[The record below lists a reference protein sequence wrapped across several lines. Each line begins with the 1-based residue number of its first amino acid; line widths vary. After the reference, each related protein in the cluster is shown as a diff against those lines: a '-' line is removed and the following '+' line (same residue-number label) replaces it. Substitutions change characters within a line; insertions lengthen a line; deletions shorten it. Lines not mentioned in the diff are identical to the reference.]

1 MALKGIAMA
10 SEKDLEDDKADV
22 NRNVP
27 VQRSDSDLLTSI
39 EEETHSFVIRLW
51 PEPRDS
57 VHSTAEWR
65 GWVQHVQDGER
76 HYFRDLAE
84 IGHIVASHLSEMP
97 LA

>member
-1 MALKGIAMA
+1 MQKPDG
-10 SEKDLEDDKADV
+10 DLI
-22 NRNVP
+22 
-27 VQRSDSDLLTSI
+27 TSI

-51 PEPRDS
+51 SEPRDE
-57 VHSTAEWR
+57 VRSTSEWR

-84 IGHIVASHLSEMP
+84 IGHIVASHLSHPP